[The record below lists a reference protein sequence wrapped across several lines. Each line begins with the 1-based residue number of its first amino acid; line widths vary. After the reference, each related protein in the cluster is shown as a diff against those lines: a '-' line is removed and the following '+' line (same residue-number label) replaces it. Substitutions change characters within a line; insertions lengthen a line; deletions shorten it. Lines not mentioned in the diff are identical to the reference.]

1 MELNLELAEYSFDEA
16 EQTAFEGMQL
26 TALEIAK
33 RLMTLPQGTLA
44 ETGPGE
50 VLFLCPWEGR
60 MEIMVCTGHGDDQD
74 GQISFVST
82 IEESI
87 DLLNARRDRLR
98 AWLAEPRYLQ
108 ANPADR
114 MERIVARL
122 MAEYEASMA
131 EWLGSRK

>member
-26 TALEIAK
+26 AALEIAK
-33 RLMTLPQGTLA
+33 HLMTLPQGTLA